1 MINVQNIAMTIFM
14 WGITFLVPA
23 VVWGILLAG
32 LLQLVRD
39 SVRRIGLALPSA
51 KMHSEIGPVAET
63 QH

>member
-1 MINVQNIAMTIFM
+1 MINVQNIAMTLFM

-23 VVWGILLAG
+23 VVWGILFAG

-39 SVRRIGLALPSA
+39 SIRRIGLALPSA
-51 KMHSEIGPVAET
+51 KMHSKIGPVAET